1 MSEKLKPARA
11 VKPGDILKE
20 ELEARG
26 WTQKEFAE
34 IIERPAQVISEII
47 NGKKSIT
54 AQTAI
59 LFAAA
64 LDTSPELWLNL
75 ESSYRLQI
83 AQRNINITN
92 IVSKAEQLAITSEQ
106 RLAKRKKTK
115 AIHDLAQ
122 AS

>member
-1 MSEKLKPARA
+1 MKPARA
-11 VKPGDILKE
+11 IKPGNILKE
-20 ELEARG
+20 ELEVRG

-34 IIERPAQVISEII
+34 IIGRPPQAISEII

-54 AQTAI
+54 AQTAV

-83 AQRNINITN
+83 AQKEISISN
-92 IVSKAEQLAITSEQ
+92 IVIKAEQHAIAAEL
-106 RLAKRKKTK
+106 RLAKRKKMK
-115 AIHDLAQ
+115 LLHDLAQ